1 MRWGLVGRRFTGAL
15 KNMGSERKTMG
26 RIARRNHRSAIRRA
40 WLLCLLLALP
50 AFLSI
55 AVFTYKQQ
63 IAYGPALLLLGC
75 LLLYL
80 LLIAAALME
89 GIVRPLQTLS
99 NVVSSL
105 REGDYS
111 FRARGAGSLDALGE
125 LAGEINALAD
135 LLQRQR
141 VRSLEATALLA
152 RILEVMHAPLFAFDR
167 NDLLQLVN
175 HAGVQL
181 LGRTHARC
189 FGRSAA
195 ELGLAELLDSSDQ
208 TIHTFGTKSTR
219 WLLRKATFRQDG
231 APHTLLLLADV
242 SLPLQ
247 EEEQTAWKRL
257 IRVLGHELS
266 NSLAPIKSIAGSLL
280 MRMDGLSGE
289 GTVLRD
295 FRRGLGVVEGRADS
309 LHRFVQSYRQLAQL
323 PPPQLRPISLGPLLE
338 RVVLLEQRL
347 TVQLDAGPPA
357 ILYADPD
364 QLEQMLINLL
374 ANAVDSTLANGS
386 EKVRVSW
393 RIEGLRPNG
402 FSVEGVSRE
411 IPSVAL
417 EIEDTGMGI
426 ANVDN
431 LFVPF
436 YTTKPA
442 GSGVGLT
449 LAQQIARAHGGEI
462 RLLNREDVS
471 GARAT
476 IRLPL
481 TPTPLG

>member
-1 MRWGLVGRRFTGAL
+1 MSGKIVRR
-15 KNMGSERKTMG
+15 RK
-26 RIARRNHRSAIRRA
+26 RSAIRRA
-40 WLLCLLLALP
+40 WFFCLLLTLP
-50 AFLSI
+50 AFLTIGILFSRHEI
-55 AVFTYKQQ
+55 AL
-63 IAYGPALLLLGC
+63 APGLLLIGC
-75 LLLYL
+75 LALYL
-80 LLIAAALME
+80 LLVSAGLIE
-89 GIVRPLQTLS
+89 GLVRPLQTLS
-99 NVVSSL
+99 NVISSL

-111 FRARGAGSLDALGE
+111 FRARGAGSVDALGE
-125 LAGEINALAD
+125 LAAEINALAD
-135 LLQRQR
+135 LLQKQR

-167 NDLLQLVN
+167 SDMLQLVN
-175 HAGVQL
+175 NAGVQL
-181 LGRTHARC
+181 LGRTHART

-195 ELGLAELLDSSDQ
+195 ELGLAEVLASPDQ

-219 WLLRKATFRQDG
+219 WLLRKAAFRQDG

-242 SLPLQ
+242 SIPLQ

-280 MRMDGLSGE
+280 MRVEAMDGDDGLI
-289 GTVLRD
+289 RD
-295 FRRGLGVVEGRADS
+295 FRRGLGVVESRADS

-323 PPPQLRPISLGPLLE
+323 PPPQMRPIALGPLLE

-347 TVQLDAGPPA
+347 TVHVDGGPAA

-374 ANAVDSTLANGS
+374 ANAVDATLANGC
-386 EKVRVSW
+386 ENVRVSW
-393 RIEGLRPNG
+393 RMEGAHSNG
-402 FSVEGVSRE
+402 TGREGASLEV
-411 IPSVAL
+411 PAVAL

-436 YTTKPA
+436 YTTKPT
-442 GSGVGLT
+442 GSGVGLA

-462 RLLNREDVS
+462 RLLNREDAP

-476 IRLPL
+476 VRLPIA
-481 TPTPLG
+481 PASHG